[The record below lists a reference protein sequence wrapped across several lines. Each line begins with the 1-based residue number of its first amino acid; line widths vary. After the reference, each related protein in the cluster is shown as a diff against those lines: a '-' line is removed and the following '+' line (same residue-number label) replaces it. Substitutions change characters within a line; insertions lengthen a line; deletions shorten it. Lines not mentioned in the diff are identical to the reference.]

1 VTDKQPDDLEDRV
14 RDAYQSAARTVQTLQ
29 RTSPELATGPVR
41 RGRPRRMNAFVP
53 IAAAVAVLVVIVAS
67 VAVPRLLTGAD
78 RNSLTARTPGSSAPA
93 AGRYPPFQVVV
104 TVNVL
109 GSESKLQV
117 ESAATGRVLST
128 VVRPWQG
135 ATWGDVVATQVAT
148 KFIVTAVPSPAP
160 NAPTRLYTLTL
171 SAHGAVTGLRPL
183 AVLPGELSSLAASAD
198 GSTVAYTTYAS
209 KGNFLEVGVIT
220 GGRTRQWSM
229 PSDVSVVQNVSV
241 SGDGDMLA
249 VTTNSNLA
257 HGGGVQTAWVLRT
270 DSAPGKLTAR
280 ARKVYDYTYVGETIH
295 AATILEDE
303 LLSPDGGTLYLCLV
317 ATAANARTIGTTVAA
332 VDTAD
337 GASLGT
343 IATLDVGAQ
352 PSLIPVGGLPLVWYR
367 IDSHGKLDPTG
378 YLLNPATRTKTT
390 LRLHGISL
398 TLLVDLAW

>member
-1 VTDKQPDDLEDRV
+1 VTDDQPGDLEDRV

-29 RTSPELATGPVR
+29 RTSPELAAGPAPR
-41 RGRPRRMNAFVP
+41 ARPRRMNAFVP
-53 IAAAVAVLVVIVAS
+53 IAAAAAVIVVIAAS
-67 VAVPRLLTGAD
+67 LAVPRLLTGGVK
-78 RNSLTARTPGSSAPA
+78 NSPTTSAPGSGPPA
-93 AGRYPPFQVVV
+93 LRQYPPFQVVL
-104 TVNVL
+104 TVND
-109 GSESKLQV
+109 SNRESKLQV

-128 VVRPWQG
+128 VARPWQG

-148 KFIVTAVPSPAP
+148 KFIVTAVPSPTP
-160 NAPTRLYTLTL
+160 NVPTRLYTLTL

-343 IATLDVGAQ
+343 IATLDIGAQ